1 MVVAETLEGLI
12 DQLVW
17 FHYDIP
23 GDVLYLSLEQYRKS
37 PSFGEDTP
45 DDLILFRHAETD
57 EPIGL
62 TIVSWWKRFGQGPL
76 PDSLD
81 EIARAIEP
89 WAAKIPVE
97 SLT

>member
-1 MVVAETLEGLI
+1 MVAAETLEGLI
-12 DQLVW
+12 DQTVW

-23 GDVLYLSLEQYRKS
+23 GDVLYLKLEAHRKS
-37 PSFGEDTP
+37 PTLGEDTP

-62 TIVSWWKRFGQGPL
+62 TIVSWWERFGKGAL
-76 PDSLD
+76 PDSLQ
-81 EIARAIEP
+81 EIGRAIEP
-89 WAAKIPVE
+89 WASKIPAE